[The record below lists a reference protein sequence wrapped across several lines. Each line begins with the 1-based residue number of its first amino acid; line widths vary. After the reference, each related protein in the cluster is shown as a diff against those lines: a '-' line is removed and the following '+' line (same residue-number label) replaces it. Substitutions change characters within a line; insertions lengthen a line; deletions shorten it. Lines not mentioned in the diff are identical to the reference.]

1 MSTLF
6 SGGRIFDGMGSTLD
20 DHAVLVED
28 QKIQRIAPQA
38 EFSGFDGE
46 VVDISGGTL
55 LPGLIDCHVHLVYC
69 GEADPGAK
77 VMKLKPGQ
85 IVMRG
90 PCECPAR
97 PFRGDHFPEGPGR
110 QRFSRICRPG
120 CLQFRRAIRSYHPCR
135 RPDHLYDRRSWKP
148 AWQGCGRTG

>member
-28 QKIQRIAPQA
+28 QKIQRIVPQT

-85 IVMRG
+85 IVMRALANAQQSLSGG
-90 PCECPAR
+90 PLP
-97 PFRGDHFPEGPGR
+97 
-110 QRFSRICRPG
+110 
-120 CLQFRRAIRSYHPCR
+120 
-135 RPDHLYDRRSWKP
+135 
-148 AWQGCGRTG
+148 